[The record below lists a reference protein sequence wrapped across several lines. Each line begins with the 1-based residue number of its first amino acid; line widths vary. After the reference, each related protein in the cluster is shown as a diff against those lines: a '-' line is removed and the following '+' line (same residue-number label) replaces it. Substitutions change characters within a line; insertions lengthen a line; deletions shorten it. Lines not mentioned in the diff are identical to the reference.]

1 MTVSVLEKRLTI
13 RASRSLTSILPKQMP
28 GARCPTCAKQGK
40 EVWVIPGKNC
50 HICGTPVG

>member
-1 MTVSVLEKRLTI
+1 MTCNSCI
-13 RASRSLTSILPKQMP
+13 RVFDTNSPQQMP